1 MGYELDFSV
10 VLSEPYR
17 SFLLTGIRY
26 TLLLFAASWAIALVL
41 AIVITVVRATGIKPL
56 ELIAAAY
63 VAYHRNVPL
72 LVQILVWYIGASSF
86 LPRGVNMFMNR
97 NDPEFMFALIA
108 LSLYAAAY
116 MSEDMRS
123 GMRAIPRTQ
132 MEAARSMGFTFAGSM
147 RWVILPQ
154 TWRIA
159 LPPLL
164 NQTLLLFKGTSLAAA
179 IGVAELTYQARQ
191 IETQTF
197 RIFESFSVVTAIYL
211 VGSFALM
218 WLGAWTSRKFRLR
231 TK

>member
-10 VLSEPYR
+10 IFTEPYFG
-17 SFLLTGIRY
+17 FLMTGIRY
-26 TLLLFAASWAIALVL
+26 TLMLFIGAWVIALVL
-41 AIVITVVRATGIKPL
+41 ATILTTLRATGFKPL
-56 ELIAAAY
+56 EWLVAAY

-72 LVQILVWYIGASSF
+72 LVQILVWYIGAASF
-86 LPRGVNMFMNR
+86 LPREVNRFMNR
-97 NDPEFMFALIA
+97 NDPEFLFALIA
-108 LSLYAAAY
+108 LSLYSAAY

-123 GMRAIPRTQ
+123 GMRAIPHTQ
-132 MEAARSMGFTFAGSM
+132 MEAARSMGFSFVQSM

-159 LPPLL
+159 LPPLI

-197 RIFESFSVVTAIYL
+197 RVFESFATVTALYL
-211 VGSFALM
+211 IGSFALM
-218 WLGAWTSRKFRLR
+218 FLGAWSVRKFRLR

>member
-1 MGYELDFSV
+1 MGYDLDFS
-10 VLSEPYR
+10 LLLTEPYR
-17 SFLLTGIRY
+17 GFLLAGIRN
-26 TLLLFAASWAIALVL
+26 TLLLFVAAWIVALVL
-41 AIVITVVRATGIKPL
+41 ATILTVVRVSGFKPGAWL
-56 ELIAAAY
+56 VAAF

-72 LVQILVWYIGASSF
+72 LVQILVWYMGAASF
-86 LPRGVNMFMNR
+86 LPRSINMFLNR
-97 NDPEFMFALIA
+97 HNPEFMFAFVA

-132 MEAARSMGFTFAGSM
+132 MEAARSMGFSFTQSM
-147 RWVILPQ
+147 RFVILPQ

-159 LPPLL
+159 LPPLI
-164 NQTLLLFKGTSLAAA
+164 NQALLLFKGTSLAAA

-197 RIFESFSVVTAIYL
+197 RVFEAFAAVTVLYL

-218 WLGAWTSRKFRLR
+218 FLGAWSARKFKLR